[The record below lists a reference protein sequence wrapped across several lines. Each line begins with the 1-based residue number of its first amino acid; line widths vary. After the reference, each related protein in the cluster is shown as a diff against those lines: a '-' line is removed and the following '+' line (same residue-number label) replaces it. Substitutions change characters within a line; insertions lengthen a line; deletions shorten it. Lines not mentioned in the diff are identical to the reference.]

1 MEETVPKL
9 PWGAIAFERR
19 KKGRERVFW
28 VGGEDLNEGEQE
40 DRSPMAS
47 RTSC

>member
-1 MEETVPKL
+1 M
-9 PWGAIAFERR
+9 FELW
-19 KKGRERVFW
+19 KGGREWMFLVDGW
-28 VGGEDLNEGEQE
+28 VGGEYLDGGEQE